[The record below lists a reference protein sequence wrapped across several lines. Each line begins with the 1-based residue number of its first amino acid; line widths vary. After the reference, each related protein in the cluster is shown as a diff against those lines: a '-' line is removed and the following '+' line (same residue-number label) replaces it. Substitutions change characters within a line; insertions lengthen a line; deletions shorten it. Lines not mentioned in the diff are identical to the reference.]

1 MLIDIHRHSL
11 CIKPG
16 EKQILAVA
24 ASLSPDFHETLHSY
38 PDDVFLS
45 VGVHPWD
52 AMNWSLDLIFFLNTI
67 FLDPKIAMIGEI
79 GLDKAS
85 SVPLSVQIPVFEA
98 QVQMAEEVGKPV
110 VLHIVRAMSELLAI
124 QKKYLRIPAW
134 IIHGFRGGKQEAEQ
148 YIRKGFYLSFGPRFN
163 REGLLACPVDRLFL
177 ETDDGGEELRFVY
190 EQVAHILQCS
200 LKELE
205 EQIEDNFRA
214 VLKKRKGC

>member
-1 MLIDIHRHSL
+1 MLIDIHGHRL
-11 CIKPG
+11 RIKPG

-24 ASLSPDFHETLHSY
+24 ASFSPDFHETLHSY
-38 PDDVFLS
+38 PDDVLLS

-52 AMNWSLDLIFFLNTI
+52 AMSWDSNSRPLLKTI
-67 FLDPKIAMIGEI
+67 FLDPKTSLIGEI

-85 SVPLSVQIPVFEA
+85 SVPLDIQISVFEA

-124 QKKYLRIPAW
+124 RKKYLKIPAW

-163 REGLLACPVDRLFL
+163 REGLFACPVDRLFL
-177 ETDDGGEELRFVY
+177 ETDDGGEELRRVY
-190 EQVAHILQCS
+190 EQVAHVLQCPFE
-200 LKELE
+200 ELE
-205 EQIEDNFRA
+205 EQVENNFRA
-214 VLKKRKGC
+214 VLGKSKGC